1 MRVTPLSFHFQRFS
15 LLSSRLRLSTR
26 PVPHAVSHNAIIASE
41 PTNPAECRGSRDLS
55 IQEVRFDKPGV
66 TRGMPTDP
74 LLASPLSEVLNPLAL
89 ASCFH
94 ETSSHGLQHL
104 PERRTVHVD
113 ACSAECQRTRGLIC
127 LFRERPTS
135 LRSTIVGRLDPKNAA
150 TFDALSCAP

>member
-15 LLSSRLRLSTR
+15 LPSSRLRLSTR
-26 PVPHAVSHNAIIASE
+26 PVPHAVSHNAILASE

-55 IQEVRFDKPGV
+55 IQEVRLDKLGV

-104 PERRTVHVD
+104 LERQAVHVN
-113 ACSAECQRTRGLIC
+113 ACSAECQRTTGLAS
-127 LFRERPTS
+127 LYRERPTS
-135 LRSTIVGRLDPKNAA
+135 LRFAIISRHDPKNTA

>member
-1 MRVTPLSFHFQRFS
+1 
-15 LLSSRLRLSTR
+15 
-26 PVPHAVSHNAIIASE
+26 
-41 PTNPAECRGSRDLS
+41 
-55 IQEVRFDKPGV
+55 
-66 TRGMPTDP
+66 
-74 LLASPLSEVLNPLAL
+74 L

-135 LRSTIVGRLDPKNAA
+135 LRSTIVGRFDPKNVA

>member
-15 LLSSRLRLSTR
+15 LSGSRLRLSTR
-26 PVPHAVSHNAIIASE
+26 PVPHAVSHNATNASE
-41 PTNPAECRGSRDLS
+41 PTNPAKCRGFRDLS
-55 IQEVRFDKPGV
+55 TRKVRFDKLGV

-113 ACSAECQRTRGLIC
+113 ACSAECQRTRGLVR

-135 LRSTIVGRLDPKNAA
+135 LRSTIVSRADPKSVA

>member
-1 MRVTPLSFHFQRFS
+1 MRVTPLSFHFQRLS
-15 LLSSRLRLSTR
+15 LPGSRLRLSTR
-26 PVPHAVSHNAIIASE
+26 PVPHAVSHSTFLTGE
-41 PTNPAECRGSRDLS
+41 PTNPAKCRGSRDLS
-55 IQEVRFDKPGV
+55 IQEVRFDKLGV

-104 PERRTVHVD
+104 PERQAVHVD
-113 ACSAECQRTRGLIC
+113 ACSAECQRTRGLVR

-135 LRSTIVGRLDPKNAA
+135 LRFAIVSHADPKNVAA
-150 TFDALSCAP
+150 SDALSCAP